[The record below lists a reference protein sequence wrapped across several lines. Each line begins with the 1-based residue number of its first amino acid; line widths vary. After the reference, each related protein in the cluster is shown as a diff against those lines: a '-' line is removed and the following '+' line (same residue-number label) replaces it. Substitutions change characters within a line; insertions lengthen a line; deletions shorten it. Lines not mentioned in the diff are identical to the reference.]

1 MFVIESINQKYTDA
15 CPYAFPQDMENL
27 LRYIAKPNAIEYPAG
42 SCRYLVGAKPNI
54 ILADQ
59 PEAWERAFHLF
70 NHQLQLFPKRGSLI
84 QHRVISFSDKE
95 VQDPI
100 LAFWLAA
107 NVAGLY
113 FERGYISF
121 FGVHTNTDHL
131 HIHIA
136 VSTTSWKD
144 GSHFFIYDELSLLH
158 NYVDMWYQSY
168 ICGNHL
174 PQFQSAITSNSEG

>member
-27 LRYIAKPNAIEYPAG
+27 LHYIAKPNATEYPPL
-42 SCRYLVGAKPNI
+42 SCRHLIGAMPDI

-59 PEAWERAFHLF
+59 PGAWERAFHLF
-70 NHQLQLFPKRGSLI
+70 NRQLELFPKQGSLM
-84 QHRVISFSDKE
+84 QHRVISFGDEE

-100 LAFWLAA
+100 LAFWLATK
-107 NVAGLY
+107 VAGFY

-121 FGVHTNTDHL
+121 FGVHQDTNNI

-136 VSTTSWKD
+136 VSNISWKD
-144 GSHFFIYDELSLLH
+144 GSYFFIFSELALLYSGI
-158 NYVDMWYQSY
+158 NEWYQNYMCEKIRGLFCS
-168 ICGNHL
+168 
-174 PQFQSAITSNSEG
+174 TSLE